1 LRRSLPPTN
10 PYQEHKNMR
19 PVREIGLTDRS
30 TMEEKTLE
38 RERERAYQG
47 EEDQKSTRNQAFT
60 EESSNRHGE
69 DL

>member
-1 LRRSLPPTN
+1 MTLPPTN

-30 TMEEKTLE
+30 TME
-38 RERERAYQG
+38 ERERAYQG